1 VGGCKPYP
9 RETTRM
15 RDHTSLVA
23 WQVGQELAIEVYKIS
38 TLHWRPPARS
48 AFDQLARASLSVHL
62 NISEGYVWRP
72 RQRWAYHLR
81 VALGSAVETTDA
93 IRFLGAVGVLPR
105 EEVDRLE
112 QLSRRA
118 QALILSLLKRAEG

>member
-1 VGGCKPYP
+1 M
-9 RETTRM
+9 M

-23 WQVGQELAIEVYKIS
+23 WQVSQELALEVYKIS

-48 AFDQLARASLSVHL
+48 AFDQLARASLSIHL
-62 NISEGYVWRP
+62 NIAEGYVWRP
-72 RQRWAYHLR
+72 RPRWCYHLR

-93 IRFLGAVGVLPR
+93 IRFLGMAGAIPEGEGR
-105 EEVDRLE
+105 RLE

-118 QALILSLLKRAEG
+118 QSLILSLLKRAEG

>member
-1 VGGCKPYP
+1 
-9 RETTRM
+9 M

-23 WQVGQELAIEVYKIS
+23 WQVCQELAVEVYRIS

-48 AFDQLARASLSVHL
+48 AFDQLARASLSIHL

-72 RQRWAYHLR
+72 RPRWGYHLR

-93 IRFLGAVGVLPR
+93 IRFLGLVGAIP
-105 EEVDRLE
+105 EAEVMRLE
-112 QLSRRA
+112 KQSRRA
-118 QALILSLLKRAEG
+118 QALILSLLKKAEG

>member
-1 VGGCKPYP
+1 M
-9 RETTRM
+9 M

-23 WQVGQELAIEVYKIS
+23 WQVGQELALEVYKIS
-38 TLHWRPPARS
+38 TLRWRPPARS
-48 AFDQLARASLSVHL
+48 AFDQLARASLSVHM

-72 RQRWAYHLR
+72 RPRWGYHLR

-93 IRFLGAVGVLPR
+93 VRFLGIIGVVPE

-112 QLSRRA
+112 RLSRRA
-118 QALILSLLKRAEG
+118 QALILSLLKKAGG